1 MQLMQVRSIG
11 MRIIGSGIRIRIS
24 AVALA
29 QIQEKRGEQLLAG
42 LANLV
47 LEQAKHTTEEMGS

>member
-1 MQLMQVRSIG
+1 
-11 MRIIGSGIRIRIS
+11 MRIIGSGILIRIS

-29 QIQEKRGEQLLAG
+29 QIQEKRGEQLLAE

-47 LEQAKHTTEEMGS
+47 LEQAKHTTEEIGS